1 MKAKKILV
9 HQRYIWHERDQN
21 DIALI
26 ETERQFDFTS
36 KDKISPICLPSEK
49 KYVELSFFLNSYSLD
64 IDTVDVGVDV
74 LAVGWGY
81 LYEHERKK
89 VLR

>member
-1 MKAKKILV
+1 MLAKWEKICRV
-9 HQRYIWHERDQN
+9 DG
-21 DIALI
+21 
-26 ETERQFDFTS
+26 
-36 KDKISPICLPSEK
+36 
-49 KYVELSFFLNSYSLD
+49 FLNSFSLD

-89 VLR
+89 VLSLSVCSSLFDENEF

>member
-1 MKAKKILV
+1 MLAKWEKICRV
-9 HQRYIWHERDQN
+9 DG
-21 DIALI
+21 
-26 ETERQFDFTS
+26 
-36 KDKISPICLPSEK
+36 
-49 KYVELSFFLNSYSLD
+49 FLNSFSLD

>member
-1 MKAKKILV
+1 LKAKKILV

-49 KYVELSFFLNSYSLD
+49 KVCRVEVFKFFFSLD